1 MSEAR
6 GLDIV
11 GLFVES
17 GLRAYGERV
26 TQLSH
31 ALQCAALA
39 YRDRADDEVLVAA
52 LLHDVGHLVDDHS
65 QTELPDRH
73 HGGSGA
79 AFIRPYVPARI
90 AWLVEHHVIAKRYLC
105 SVDPRYVEQLSPVS
119 QRSYAAQGARLDF
132 EEQLALETQPW
143 FGDAVRLRRWDDAGK
158 SPAAA
163 YPPLMEYRGL
173 LERYFGPQSWGTAVL
188 DGRWP

>member
-1 MSEAR
+1 VSDAH

-11 GLFVES
+11 GLFARA

-26 TQLSH
+26 SQLAH

-39 YRDRADDEVLVAA
+39 YRDRADDEVLIAA

-65 QTELPDRH
+65 QSELPDRH
-73 HGGSGA
+73 HGGAGA
-79 AFIRPYVPARI
+79 TLIRPFVPARI
-90 AWLVEHHVIAKRYLC
+90 AWLVEHHVVAKRYLC
-105 SVDPRYVEQLSPVS
+105 SVDPRYVELLSPVS

-158 SPAAA
+158 SPEAV
-163 YPPLMEYRGL
+163 YPALFEYRAL
-173 LERYFGPQSWGTAVL
+173 LERYFGPQSWGAAVL
-188 DGRWP
+188 DGRRR